1 MKLFRCAVV
10 VALAVALSLG
20 GCAPS
25 ETASTHPAAV
35 AVRDLLA
42 LRSVNS
48 TDVAAYE
55 PFFAE
60 PSLAEE
66 LAGNSQ
72 AAGEESTVPESDT
85 PYVSRIESDTA
96 DVVVRWHSD
105 EKSFPGWP
113 SATVFSLKWAD
124 GRWVIVDAVDP
135 EGAVP
140 APIDESELIGT
151 PGNTVEK

>member
-1 MKLFRCAVV
+1 VKLFRCAVV

-85 PYVSRIESDTA
+85 PYVSRIESDTMSSFA
-96 DVVVRWHSD
+96 GTRMRSRFRVGRARQYSHS
-105 EKSFPGWP
+105 SGPMAG
-113 SATVFSLKWAD
+113 
-124 GRWVIVDAVDP
+124 G
-135 EGAVP
+135 
-140 APIDESELIGT
+140 
-151 PGNTVEK
+151 